1 MVRAF
6 QNIYGQ
12 VRECLGPDSRRTL
25 REGKLPAAF
34 HRLARA
40 IDANRALAAFV
51 ALILFGLIAGGAM
64 FHTTSAIA
72 AGGGG
77 IGSPGSVVTP
87 IAVPTDDDDRSATPK
102 SPGASATDA
111 LAATDDAST
120 SDDHLKNV
128 NQSDPDA
135 VKKAEE
141 KKAEDDKVEAMKAAA
156 DTMVYTEDGKSGK
169 RPMHNMTGTWQ
180 GMLSL
185 LVFIGGYTAA
195 IMEESVGHGFKK
207 SIPVTLAA
215 GIIWVLVA
223 LGYREGG
230 HSLYFVTTAARHNL
244 TEFVEVFL
252 FLLCAMTFINTM
264 HRLNVFNRLRWF
276 LVESGFSYRSC
287 FWITGLIA
295 FWLSPIADNLTTA
308 VLMGAVISNLG
319 HGYDEY
325 VSMCCVNIVVAAN
338 AGGAF
343 SPFGDLTT
351 LMVWQKGKVRLEE
364 FPGLLAP
371 AVVNWLVPAFLMN
384 RRIKD
389 AVPPRVEGEVAV
401 ALLPGAVEVIL
412 LFVAT
417 VFMTAC
423 FHSYA
428 HLPPVLG
435 MMTGLGMLK
444 VYGWWRGRALDKK
457 NDAEET
463 STPDDEEAGA
473 VQSPRKPTPRP
484 SSAEPDG
491 GMGGRIGGGDG
502 RKDHALDIFK
512 RLEQTEWDTLIFFY
526 GVIMCVGGLGVMGY
540 LSALSTFMYGNFG
553 PNVANVVLGAL
564 SAVIDNIPMTY
575 AVLQTDPLMTT
586 TQWLLLTLTAGVG
599 GSLLSVGSAA
609 GVGLMGVNSRCYT
622 FRSHLKWTP
631 AVALGYLAS
640 VIVHL
645 IVNGFE

>member
-40 IDANRALAAFV
+40 IDANRTLAAFV

-295 FWLSPIADNLTTA
+295 F
-308 VLMGAVISNLG
+308 
-319 HGYDEY
+319 
-325 VSMCCVNIVVAAN
+325 
-338 AGGAF
+338 
-343 SPFGDLTT
+343 
-351 LMVWQKGKVRLEE
+351 
-364 FPGLLAP
+364 
-371 AVVNWLVPAFLMN
+371 
-384 RRIKD
+384 
-389 AVPPRVEGEVAV
+389 
-401 ALLPGAVEVIL
+401 
-412 LFVAT
+412 
-417 VFMTAC
+417 
-423 FHSYA
+423 
-428 HLPPVLG
+428 
-435 MMTGLGMLK
+435 
-444 VYGWWRGRALDKK
+444 
-457 NDAEET
+457 
-463 STPDDEEAGA
+463 
-473 VQSPRKPTPRP
+473 
-484 SSAEPDG
+484 
-491 GMGGRIGGGDG
+491 
-502 RKDHALDIFK
+502 
-512 RLEQTEWDTLIFFY
+512 
-526 GVIMCVGGLGVMGY
+526 
-540 LSALSTFMYGNFG
+540 
-553 PNVANVVLGAL
+553 
-564 SAVIDNIPMTY
+564 
-575 AVLQTDPLMTT
+575 
-586 TQWLLLTLTAGVG
+586 
-599 GSLLSVGSAA
+599 
-609 GVGLMGVNSRCYT
+609 
-622 FRSHLKWTP
+622 
-631 AVALGYLAS
+631 
-640 VIVHL
+640 
-645 IVNGFE
+645 